1 MEFIHDKTFFSEA
14 KIRNRAEQYGFS
26 DPLPVE
32 LFLWDCEITAQLQS
46 ESASFIL
53 KGGTAVQLHLP
64 AKMQR
69 GSVDVDIVFPFTEQ
83 EIGEALSRIQKRLQP
98 VVEFERYNP
107 KRPKKRINL
116 ITYIAKTSALLP
128 SENNKPREIKI
139 DFLLENLGLPTVTV
153 SEVETFAVEIR
164 KLKCY
169 SITSLIGDKL
179 LTLAENT
186 VGITESA
193 DIPKQLYDISL
204 LTERNALAQKQFSEI
219 VDVIETLTPIEAG
232 YRNLKLSSKDALND
246 IAKTMEKYSLL
257 DTAGADA
264 SIKENITN
272 FQQFYV
278 STSQRQ
284 PWYNWCTRALKIRF
298 LAQTITA
305 ILDKQITSKEAA
317 EEHNTTT
324 KTEQTLKLVRGEDA
338 DKLKKQLMESADTK
352 IPYYRELKGKPVDRV
367 FWQVVSRKNLK
378 TIQNLV
384 EPKDA

>member
-1 MEFIHDKTFFSEA
+1 
-14 KIRNRAEQYGFS
+14 
-26 DPLPVE
+26 
-32 LFLWDCEITAQLQS
+32 
-46 ESASFIL
+46 
-53 KGGTAVQLHLP
+53 
-64 AKMQR
+64 
-69 GSVDVDIVFPFTEQ
+69 
-83 EIGEALSRIQKRLQP
+83 
-98 VVEFERYNP
+98 
-107 KRPKKRINL
+107 
-116 ITYIAKTSALLP
+116 
-128 SENNKPREIKI
+128 
-139 DFLLENLGLPTVTV
+139 
-153 SEVETFAVEIR
+153 
-164 KLKCY
+164 
-169 SITSLIGDKL
+169 
-179 LTLAENT
+179 
-186 VGITESA
+186 
-193 DIPKQLYDISL
+193 
-204 LTERNALAQKQFSEI
+204 
-219 VDVIETLTPIEAG
+219 
-232 YRNLKLSSKDALND
+232 
-246 IAKTMEKYSLL
+246 MEKYSLL

-317 EEHNTTT
+317 EIHNITT
-324 KTEQTLKLVRGEDA
+324 KTEQALKLARGEDA